1 MRRRVGTKRPKPAPP
16 VTPSR
21 LDSLIPCDDGVDRA
35 LVLDW
40 TTQHQG
46 NRVTR
51 RFYPEHYAKVQYARW
66 VQEKYGRTYGA

>member
-1 MRRRVGTKRPKPAPP
+1 MRRRAGIKRPKPAPP

-21 LDSLIPCDDGVDRA
+21 LDSLIPCDDATERPM
-35 LVLDW
+35 VLDW
-40 TTQHQG
+40 STQHQG

-66 VQEKYGRTYGA
+66 VQERYGRTA

>member
-1 MRRRVGTKRPKPAPP
+1 MRPTAGTKRLMPVPP
-16 VTPSR
+16 VTPNR
-21 LDSLIPCDDGVDRA
+21 LDSLIPCDECTMSA
-35 LVLDW
+35 LVLDL

-66 VQEKYGRTYGA
+66 VQERYGRTYGG

>member
-1 MRRRVGTKRPKPAPP
+1 MTPTAGTKRPKPVPP

-21 LDSLIPCDDGVDRA
+21 LDSLIPCDTEETVPP
-35 LVLDW
+35 VIDW

-66 VQEKYGRTYGA
+66 VQNRYGRVE